1 MRVTIYYITGKIL
14 LCFTLFMMKICDFLL
29 ERSSLCLLK
38 RHTYCLLISI
48 LFEQIG
54 TGFLEATK
62 AFTFLKP
69 TIIVIV
75 AYVISYILFS
85 KILEKINLS
94 VAYATWTALGTISA
108 ALIGLIAYKQVISV
122 AGWIAIFIMCAG
134 IAILNLFGTPKEEK
148 GGNGKKNGGDA
159 E

>member
-1 MRVTIYYITGKIL
+1 MSAKTAYIL
-14 LCFTLFMMKICDFLL
+14 LV
-29 ERSSLCLLK
+29 
-38 RHTYCLLISI
+38 ISI

-85 KILEKINLS
+85 RILEKINLS

-108 ALIGLIAYKQVISV
+108 ALIGLIVYKQVISV
-122 AGWIAIFIMCAG
+122 TGWIAIFIMCAG

>member
-1 MRVTIYYITGKIL
+1 M
-14 LCFTLFMMKICDFLL
+14 
-29 ERSSLCLLK
+29 
-38 RHTYCLLISI
+38 
-48 LFEQIG
+48 
-54 TGFLEATK
+54 
-62 AFTFLKP
+62 
-69 TIIVIV
+69 IV

-85 KILEKINLS
+85 RILEKINLS
-94 VAYATWTALGTISA
+94 VAYATWTALGTIGA

-122 AGWIAIFIMCAG
+122 TGWIAIFIMCAG